1 MKEAD
6 FTYVI
11 EEACWLKPHTIHREE
26 GNNIVR
32 EVHIEFWSLNHIKD
46 HEVGREKKAK
56 HRSLQD
62 AISYSKFD

>member
-1 MKEAD
+1 MLSTLEVAAPNTKAD

-11 EEACWLKPHTIHREE
+11 EE

-32 EVHIEFWSLNHIKD
+32 DVHIELKRSRML
-46 HEVGREKKAK
+46 KAK

-62 AISYSKFD
+62 AILEVEQCHNNGSKVALS